1 MARWP
6 QLDREQPEAD
16 PVVLHHGGLPA
27 CLDLL
32 LSPPEYQVA
41 VVQTVRLTDD
51 CRVLG

>member
-16 PVVLHHGGLPA
+16 PAVLHHGGLPA